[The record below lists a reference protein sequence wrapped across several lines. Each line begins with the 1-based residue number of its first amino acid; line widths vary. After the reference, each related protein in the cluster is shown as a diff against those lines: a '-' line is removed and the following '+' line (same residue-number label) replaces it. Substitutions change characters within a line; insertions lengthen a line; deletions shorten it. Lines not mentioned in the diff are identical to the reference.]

1 MIYSKLSKAIKKQF
15 KLAVGI
21 LLTLNLL
28 ILSGCQNSTTPPSK
42 NGEPIELTLW
52 HGINPP
58 PNRDVFKTLTD
69 KFNQTHPNIQIKPL
83 YIGQPDQQL
92 PKILTAIVG
101 NAPPDL
107 LWNTPTISGKLAELN
122 AIVPLENWLDKSRSE
137 ERFS

>member
-1 MIYSKLSKAIKKQF
+1 MIFSKLSKAIKRQL
-15 KLAVGI
+15 KLAVCI

-28 ILSGCQNSTTPPSK
+28 ILSGCQDSTTPSSRH
-42 NGEPIELTLW
+42 GEPIELTLW

-58 PNRDVFKTLTD
+58 PNRDVFQTLTD
-69 KFNQTHPNIQIKPL
+69 QFNKTHPNIQVKPV

-107 LWNTPTISGKLAELN
+107 LWNAATISGKLAEL
-122 AIVPLENWLDKSRSE
+122 
-137 ERFS
+137 